1 MHDSHFPTR
10 DLHFHTFVQG
20 PAARLTSSNDPKLF
34 YVRGREGNAEWIEET
49 DDGRRGGEEMMMGK
63 KAGQNISLLG
73 KILVTFQMHPKNRVL
88 TSGVMII
95 VIIRQ

>member
-1 MHDSHFPTR
+1 MD
-10 DLHFHTFVQG
+10 
-20 PAARLTSSNDPKLF
+20 
-34 YVRGREGNAEWIEET
+34 RGNGR
-49 DDGRRGGEEMMMGK
+49 RRGGEEMMMGK

>member
-1 MHDSHFPTR
+1 MNPISPP
-10 DLHFHTFVQG
+10 FVRG

-49 DDGRRGGEEMMMGK
+49 DDGERGGEEMMMGK